1 MIPSCCCCTFMLVLL
16 YLNILEQKFHHSL
29 HQCGLNGRNPCFV
42 AFSERIHICSCSSQ
56 SDKLRSG
63 TSLCGPDPPWGIPCA
78 PESRSSISGGFTVR
92 TAPRV
97 GPAEQGGT
105 PNTAVGVDLPAFGM
119 SLWIYS
125 PSSFGVMVD
134 SYLESP
140 GVLIDLNSM
149 QVLFLGARHTSAYA
163 YSNDILKR

>member
-1 MIPSCCCCTFMLVLL
+1 MAEIRASLPFQNASIYAAAAVKAINSAVEPPCADRILHGEYRAPPSLAARSP
-16 YLNILEQKFHHSL
+16 E
-29 HQCGLNGRNPCFV
+29 
-42 AFSERIHICSCSSQ
+42 ASQ
-56 SDKLRSG
+56 SVQPQGLGRQN
-63 TSLCGPDPPWGIPCA
+63 
-78 PESRSSISGGFTVR
+78 R
-92 TAPRV
+92 
-97 GPAEQGGT
+97 AEQGGT